1 MQDLV
6 PKPPPPA
13 GQKQEGPAGALTCVA
28 LGAAAEPQWVFALD
42 VSARPKEEVEAQVAG
57 AGDGAARVTFEPVRG
72 LLAAMTPPEIAMCG
86 QGGAI
91 LAWHRLNQYCGV
103 CGSPML
109 PVEAG
114 GRRACTSCR
123 NRAYPRIDPVCI
135 ALVYDP
141 ATDRCLLGRQRV
153 YRPGM
158 FSCLAG
164 YAEQVESLEECVRR
178 EVKEESGID
187 VGKVVFHSSQPW
199 PIGRGASCQLMVGF
213 VCEATSVDIDMDSD
227 ELEDVRWFSR
237 EEVAAA
243 KELVVTPLQHG
254 AAGNS
259 GNAGGP
265 PPLSIPGPYA
275 IAHHLIRHWL
285 QMPPRHRL

>member
-1 MQDLV
+1 M
-6 PKPPPPA
+6 PRPPPPA
-13 GQKQEGPAGALTCVA
+13 GQEQEGPVGALTCVA
-28 LGAAAEPQWVFALD
+28 LGAATEPQWVFALD
-42 VSARPKEEVEAQVAG
+42 VSTRPKEEVEAQVA
-57 AGDGAARVTFEPVRG
+57 AGDGARVAFEPVRG
-72 LLAAMTPPEIAMCG
+72 LLAAMTPPEIAVCG
-86 QGGAI
+86 QGGAV
-91 LAWHRLNQYCGV
+91 LTWHRLNQYCGV

-135 ALVYDP
+135 ALVFDP

-178 EVKEESGID
+178 EVKEESGVN

-213 VCEATSVDIDMDSD
+213 VCEATSVDINMDSD
-227 ELEDVRWFSR
+227 ELDDVRWFSR

-254 AAGNS
+254 AAGDS
-259 GNAGGP
+259 GDAGIP